1 MVPLTFDFNVTC
13 LKRLDHARAVARQD
27 TSDVDDV
34 MSMMSVHF
42 HSRGTSRGA
51 SRHNSRQLS
60 QLRSERQSKLS
71 LQQQQQQSVLSTKSQ
86 RITADGRRPT
96 TLEAVGEVDIVE
108 NEHVK

>member
-27 TSDVDDV
+27 TGIADDI

-71 LQQQQQQSVLSTKSQ
+71 LQQQQQSVLSTKSQ

-108 NEHVK
+108 N